1 MFEEL
6 LKARLLGYSENI
18 LLHCVQKK
26 ERFLDS
32 KMSIVEGRICKEAR
46 EWRQEKHL
54 LVQEIAQETSD
65 LAIKLLCTLY
75 IYGSTGC

>member
-1 MFEEL
+1 MFFI
-6 LKARLLGYSENI
+6 I
-18 LLHCVQKK
+18 LCAKK
-26 ERFLDS
+26 EKFLDS